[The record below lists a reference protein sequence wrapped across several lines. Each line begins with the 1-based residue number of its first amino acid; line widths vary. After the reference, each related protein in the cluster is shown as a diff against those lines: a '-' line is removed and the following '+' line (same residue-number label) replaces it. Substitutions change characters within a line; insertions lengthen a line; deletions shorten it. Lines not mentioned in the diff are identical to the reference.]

1 VSIYLSKSCNLIF
14 LNKYLLFMKSLTSTF
29 RGRDNMTKIS
39 MLVKTNLI
47 SNNFLTIQ
55 FSQTEINL

>member
-1 VSIYLSKSCNLIF
+1 MSIYLSKSCNLIF